1 MAAFRRFED
10 ILAWQ
15 KARTLNQ
22 IVYSATTQGDF
33 SRDFDLRSQIRR
45 ASTSIMANIAEG
57 FGRHSDRDFAHF
69 LNIAYASACEV
80 QSHLYVALDLNY
92 LTDKT
97 RFDEIYSLADEICRM
112 VFSLRQKLIG
122 SQTVDSRLP
131 TPH

>member
-15 KARTLNQ
+15 KARTMNQ
-22 IVYSATTQGDF
+22 IIYSTTTQGDF
-33 SRDFDLRSQIRR
+33 SRDYDLRSQIRR

-69 LNIAYASACEV
+69 LNIAYASSCEV

-92 LTDKT
+92 LTDKA
-97 RFDEIYSLADEICRM
+97 RFEEIYSLADEICRM
-112 VFSLRQKLIG
+112 LFSLRQKLM
-122 SQTVDSRLP
+122 SSHTRDSRLP
-131 TPH
+131 TPD